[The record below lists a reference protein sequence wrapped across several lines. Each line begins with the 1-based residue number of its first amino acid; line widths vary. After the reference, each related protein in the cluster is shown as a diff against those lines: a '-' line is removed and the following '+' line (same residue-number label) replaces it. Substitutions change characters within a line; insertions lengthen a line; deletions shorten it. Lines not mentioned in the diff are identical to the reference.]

1 MSMGTIVGAN
11 VGNVA
16 AVVVVTVVAIHEV
29 SKKRTIAGCVSS
41 GENGIGVRDEK
52 DKRIYVL

>member
-1 MSMGTIVGAN
+1 MGTIVGAN